1 MNRDIGKSIAKNT
14 TVMLG
19 AQAITWMSSF
29 VLLLFLPRYLGSANY
44 GQLYLAISIAM
55 ILGIIIDFGGQY
67 LIPKEVAREKDRTSD
82 ILISYI
88 GVRTLIWAVCMLLL
102 ILFSFLVNYSPT
114 VKWLILILGISK
126 LWNGVVQAIRGCF
139 QGYEIMEYPSVG
151 VIVQK
156 VFISVTAVTALFLG
170 AGPITIALIMAVG
183 VLFNLAVCLKFI
195 PKIIDSIPNIRL
207 GISLNLIK
215 TSIPYFLWSIFG
227 VIYYRIDTVMISM
240 FTTESVVGWY
250 GGAYRFFDVV
260 MFLPSIFTTV
270 IFPIFSR
277 LQSEQEE
284 LSDTFQRSLRYMI
297 LSGLPMAIC
306 FFLFAEDIVRLFYG
320 LEEYGPSVLLLQVFA
335 PGIILVY
342 IDFIM
347 GSTIMATDKQRML
360 AWVGFTAI
368 LLNIGLN
375 YLTIPYAQE
384 LWANGGIGAALT
396 TIITELFIMI
406 AVFTLLPGKYFR
418 GFKISL
424 PLRSIASGILMV
436 TVIWG
441 LDALNVFWMVRAVV
455 GLLVYLGCSVMF
467 KVITRNELYFFKEFL
482 MEYQFFTKL
491 KPKQEQI

>member
-1 MNRDIGKSIAKNT
+1 MNREIGKSIAKNT
-14 TVMLG
+14 SVMLG

-55 ILGIIIDFGGQY
+55 ILGIIIDFGGKY
-67 LIPKEVAREKDRTSD
+67 LIPKEVAREKDKTSKV
-82 ILISYI
+82 LISYI
-88 GVRTLIWAVCMLLL
+88 GVRTAIWAVCMLLL
-102 ILFSFLVNYSPT
+102 VLFSFVVDYSPT

-126 LWNGVVQAIRGCF
+126 LWNGLVQAIRGCF

-156 VFISVTAVTALFLG
+156 VFVSVTAVTALFWG

-183 VLFNLAVCLKFI
+183 VLLNLAVCLKFI
-195 PKIIDSIPNIRL
+195 PKIIDSIPNFRL

-227 VIYYRIDTVMISM
+227 VIYYRIDTVMLSM

-250 GGAYRFFDVV
+250 GGAYRFFDVI

-270 IFPIFSR
+270 IFPIFAR
-277 LQSEQEE
+277 LQSKQEE

-297 LSGLPMAIC
+297 LTGIPMTIC
-306 FFLFAEDIVRLFYG
+306 FFLFAEEIVQLFYG
-320 LEEYGPSVLLLQVFA
+320 LEEYGPSVILLQVFA
-335 PGIILVY
+335 PGVILVY

-347 GSTIMATDKQRML
+347 GSTIMATDRQNLL
-360 AWVGFTAI
+360 AWVGFAAI
-368 LLNIGLN
+368 ILNVGLN
-375 YLTIPYAQE
+375 YLTIPYAHE
-384 LWANGGIGAALT
+384 LWGNGGIGAALT
-396 TIITELFIMI
+396 TIVTELFIM
-406 AVFTLLPGKYFR
+406 AAAFSLLPGKYFN

-424 PLRSIASGILMV
+424 TLRSLISGIVMV
-436 TVIWG
+436 AVTLG
-441 LDALNVFWMVRAVV
+441 LSALNVYWIVTAMI
-455 GLLVYLGCSVMF
+455 GLLVYLGCSILF
-467 KVITRNELYFFKEFL
+467 RVITKNELHFIKEFL
-482 MEYQFFTKL
+482 MEHQFFTKL